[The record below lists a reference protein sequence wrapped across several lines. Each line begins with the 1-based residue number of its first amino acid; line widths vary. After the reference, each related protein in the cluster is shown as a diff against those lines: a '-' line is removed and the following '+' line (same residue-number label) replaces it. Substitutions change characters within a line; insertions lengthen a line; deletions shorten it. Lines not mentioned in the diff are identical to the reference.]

1 VTSALLLTAS
11 SIALRNGACRL
22 LAHASVD
29 THPTNF
35 GATTSQTNTQTVP
48 TVTPTTNTVVDPRT
62 STHPSSLGIM
72 RLSLWRTEASL
83 RVGYKV
89 SSWVNFGLVVGPVG
103 GALVGLLFV
112 AASIRASALSASLS
126 LSSRAAQTLVL
137 FTASVVVALVVVA
150 PQPDTAIGLE
160 LVGWA
165 LVSAALSFILDRR
178 AGHGSTDRA
187 ARFVERFSPN
197 GLTSLCLAI
206 SGATFLA
213 KHGGGLY
220 WLLPAV
226 AGSLLGGVTS
236 AWLFLISDS

>member
-1 VTSALLLTAS
+1 
-11 SIALRNGACRL
+11 
-22 LAHASVD
+22 
-29 THPTNF
+29 
-35 GATTSQTNTQTVP
+35 
-48 TVTPTTNTVVDPRT
+48 
-62 STHPSSLGIM
+62 M

>member
-1 VTSALLLTAS
+1 
-11 SIALRNGACRL
+11 
-22 LAHASVD
+22 
-29 THPTNF
+29 
-35 GATTSQTNTQTVP
+35 
-48 TVTPTTNTVVDPRT
+48 
-62 STHPSSLGIM
+62 M

-160 LVGWA
+160 LIGWA
-165 LVSAALSFILDRR
+165 LVSAALSLILDRR

-197 GLTSLCLAI
+197 GLTSICLAI